1 MIRPLD
7 GWRFAPSPERGT
19 VGDMH
24 NGRIEI
30 SRDLDGHAVV
40 LACLDLTGEE
50 ARGAAHVM
58 GAVRRER
65 YGMTELGTDD
75 VLAMRELTALTD
87 ELGHVGEGHAISL
100 VLKPAR
106 LSALRDALDAFVTE
120 RDEAEWLR
128 EEDREPLSI
137 ARALL
142 WPVGD
147 LSAEAVRA
155 ALSGHDSQTAG

>member
-1 MIRPLD
+1 MAVRRVVVE
-7 GWRFAPSPERGT
+7 GYRGR
-19 VGDMH
+19 MH

-50 ARGAAHVM
+50 ALAAAHVM
-58 GAVRRER
+58 AAVRRER
-65 YGMTELGTDD
+65 YGIAELGIDD
-75 VLAMRELTALTD
+75 VLAMRELTALAD
-87 ELGHVGEGHAISL
+87 ELAHVGEGHAISL

-106 LSALRDALDAFVTE
+106 LTALRDALDVFVTQ

-128 EEDREPLSI
+128 EEDREPLAI
-137 ARALL
+137 GRALL

-147 LSAEAVRA
+147 LCTEALRA
-155 ALSGHDSQTAG
+155 ALSAHDTPTAG

>member
-1 MIRPLD
+1 
-7 GWRFAPSPERGT
+7 
-19 VGDMH
+19 MH

-30 SRDLDGHAVV
+30 STDMDGHTVV

-50 ARGAAHVM
+50 ALATAHVM
-58 GAVRRER
+58 ASVRRER
-65 YGMTELGTDD
+65 YGLAELGTDD
-75 VLAMRELTALTD
+75 VLAMRELTALAD
-87 ELGHVGEGHAISL
+87 ELGHVGEGRAIAL
-100 VLKPAR
+100 VLRPAR
-106 LSALRDALDAFVTE
+106 LTALHDALDAFVTG

-155 ALSGHDSQTAG
+155 ALGAHDSSTAG

>member
-1 MIRPLD
+1 MAVRRVVVE
-7 GWRFAPSPERGT
+7 GYRG
-19 VGDMH
+19 GMH

-50 ARGAAHVM
+50 ALAAAHVM
-58 GAVRRER
+58 AAVRRER
-65 YGMTELGTDD
+65 YGIAELGIDD
-75 VLAMRELTALTD
+75 VLAMRELTALAD
-87 ELGHVGEGHAISL
+87 ELAHVGEGHAISL

-106 LSALRDALDAFVTE
+106 LTALRDALDVFVTQ

-128 EEDREPLSI
+128 EEDREPLAI
-137 ARALL
+137 GRALL

-147 LSAEAVRA
+147 LCTEALRA
-155 ALSGHDSQTAG
+155 ALSAHDTPTAG

>member
-1 MIRPLD
+1 
-7 GWRFAPSPERGT
+7 
-19 VGDMH
+19 VGGMH

-30 SRDLDGHAVV
+30 SRDMDGHPVV
-40 LACLDLTGEE
+40 LACLDLTGEQ
-50 ARGAAHVM
+50 ALAAAHVM
-58 GAVRRER
+58 ASVRRER
-65 YGMTELGTDD
+65 YGLAELGTDD
-75 VLAMRELTALTD
+75 VLAMRELTALAD

-106 LSALRDALDAFVTE
+106 LTSLRDALDAFVTE

-137 ARALL
+137 ARTLL

-155 ALSGHDSQTAG
+155 ALSAHDSSTAG